1 MGYRKERTCRG
12 ASFDKIG
19 LLVEGEELQKRDM
32 SVLTY

>member
-1 MGYRKERTCRG
+1 MGYKKERTCLG
-12 ASFDKIG
+12 ASLDRIG